1 MTQLGNGL
9 SEEGR
14 HEEALSVQEAE
25 LSLLRRL
32 GVSEE
37 FILTVQ
43 TNISNTHARM
53 GRCEQALQMDRDI
66 YCGRVKFNGEEDEKT
81 LRAASNYAT
90 SLRTQRL
97 FEECKSLLRKT
108 APVARRV
115 FGEGHDVTL
124 RMRKVY
130 AAALCA
136 DPAATFNDLREG
148 VTTFEDTERT
158 ARRVL
163 GGAHP
168 LTVEIESN
176 LRNAR
181 AVLRARED
189 SV

>member
-1 MTQLGNGL
+1 
-9 SEEGR
+9 
-14 HEEALSVQEAE
+14 
-25 LSLLRRL
+25 
-32 GVSEE
+32 
-37 FILTVQ
+37 
-43 TNISNTHARM
+43 
-53 GRCEQALQMDRDI
+53 
-66 YCGRVKFNGEEDEKT
+66 VKFKGEEDEKT